1 MTAIERKKFFSFFRY
16 VVYAILFLTLY
27 VLQNT
32 PSLFSVYGVK
42 PILLIPAAVV
52 FAMYE
57 GEFVGGVFGALAGML
72 CDLGGFFLFGFD
84 AILTL
89 VFSAV
94 SGLLTIYLLRRNLRN
109 AFMMVFV
116 SMLILCCLTY
126 FFMYHI
132 WQYEDVASIFW
143 DSTLWVILYSTL
155 LTPVY
160 FWMWRKLCGFFHKRM
175 E

>member
-84 AILTL
+84 AIL
-89 VFSAV
+89 
-94 SGLLTIYLLRRNLRN
+94 LRRNLRN

-116 SMLILCCLTY
+116 SMLIRCCLTY

>member
-1 MTAIERKKFFSFFRY
+1 MTAIEKKKFFSAFRY
-16 VVYAILFLTLY
+16 VVYTMVFLLLY

-32 PSLFSVYGVK
+32 PSLFSVFGIK

-57 GEFVGGVFGALAGML
+57 GEFAGGIFGALAGL
-72 CDLGGFFLFGFD
+72 FCDMSGFLLFGFD
-84 AILTL
+84 AILAL
-89 VFSAV
+89 VFSV
-94 SGLLTIYLLRRNLRN
+94 MSGLLTIYLLGRNLRN
-109 AFMMVFV
+109 AFIMVFV
-116 SMLILCCLTY
+116 AMAIRCCLTY

-132 WQYEDVASIFW
+132 WQYEDAVSVFR
-143 DSTLWVILYSTL
+143 DKTLWVILYSSL

-160 FWMWRKLCGFFHKRM
+160 FIMWKKLCGYFHKKM

>member
-16 VVYAILFLTLY
+16 VVYAALFLTLY

-72 CDLGGFFLFGFD
+72 CDLGGSFLFGFD

-89 VFSAV
+89 IFSAV

-116 SMLILCCLTY
+116 SMLIRCCLTY

-132 WQYEDVASIFW
+132 WQYEDVVSIFW

-160 FWMWRKLCGFFHKRM
+160 FVLWKKLCGFFHRRM

>member
-1 MTAIERKKFFSFFRY
+1 MASDF
-16 VVYAILFLTLY
+16 ALFLTLY

-42 PILLIPAAVV
+42 PILVIPAAVV

-72 CDLGGFFLFGFD
+72 CDLGGSFLFGFD

-89 VFSAV
+89 IFSAV

-116 SMLILCCLTY
+116 SMLIRCCLTY

-132 WQYEDVASIFW
+132 WQYEDVVSIFW

-160 FWMWRKLCGFFHKRM
+160 FWMWKKLCGFFRRRM